1 MISIKNK
8 AAFLEEKNNTSYTT
22 KEGHRKN
29 KSNILESNLY
39 L

>member
-8 AAFLEEKNNTSYTT
+8 AAFLEEKNNTT

-29 KSNILESNLY
+29 KSNILESNWY